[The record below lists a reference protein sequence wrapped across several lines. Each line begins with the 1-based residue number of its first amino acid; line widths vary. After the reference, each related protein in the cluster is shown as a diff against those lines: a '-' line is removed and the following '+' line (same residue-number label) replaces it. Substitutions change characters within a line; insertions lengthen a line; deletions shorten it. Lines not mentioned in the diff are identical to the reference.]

1 MRKLAGK
8 NVFVTGVTGF
18 LGQAVFERLLL
29 DFPDTRITLL
39 VRPQLGSTGRQRV
52 ESLMGRPTFNA
63 LRDKVGTEGIAA
75 ALDERVD
82 VVDGDFSADGLEIP
96 GDLDV
101 VIHCAAT
108 VSFDPPIDEGFR
120 TNLVGAVR
128 LYEAALASNPAP
140 HLRPR
145 LDRVRGRGPQ
155 GRDPRGHA
163 RPPRRLAG
171 RVRPRDPGAG
181 ATSRP
186 RAASPRSSTRSCAR
200 PAPST
205 AAPARSR
212 SPTTPRSAARPG

>member
-39 VRPQLGSTGRQRV
+39 VRPQLGSSGRQRV

-75 ALDERVD
+75 ALEERVD

-96 GDLDV
+96 GGLDV

-108 VSFDPPIDEGFR
+108 VAFDPPIDEGFL

-128 LYEAALASNPAP
+128 LYEAALASNPAT
-140 HLRPR
+140 HL
-145 LDRVRGRGPQ
+145 LHVSTAYVAGVAQ
-155 GRDPRGHA
+155 GRDPRGDA
-163 RPPRRLAG
+163 RPPRELAG
-171 RVRPRDPGAG
+171 RVRPARSGPGP
-181 ATSRP
+181 TSRP

-200 PAPST
+200 RVRST
-205 AAPARSR
+205 GAPARSR
-212 SPTTPRSAARPG
+212 WPTTRRSAARPG